1 MSNDGMNHESPPP
14 GASQAKFRV
23 ARALGGAD
31 SFYETVGEL
40 LQSVDRSR
48 VENELGTPAPPNPG
62 FAEIA
67 DASSQLSALW
77 GTVLAPE
84 LPHSLSS
91 RPRLRGL
98 AKRVVRKVT
107 WWYIEPRWV
116 VQRTIDE
123 EAARMARNTVAVLFG
138 LHQDLAEARREVAL
152 LRSRL
157 EVLES
162 IISARQEGVS

>member
-1 MSNDGMNHESPPP
+1 MTNDGVNHRSSPP
-14 GASQAKFRV
+14 SAKFKV
-23 ARALGGAD
+23 AQAVVDAD
-31 SFYETVGEL
+31 RFRDMVSEL

-48 VENELGTPAPPNPG
+48 VENELGTPAPPSPG
-62 FAEIA
+62 FAEIT

-77 GTVLAPE
+77 GTVLPPE
-84 LPHSLSS
+84 LPQSLSS

-123 EAARMARNTVAVLFG
+123 EAARMARNTAAVLFG

-162 IISARQEGVS
+162 ITSARKKGVS

>member
-23 ARALGGAD
+23 AQSLSGAD
-31 SFYETVGEL
+31 SLYKTVGEL
-40 LQSVDRSR
+40 LQSVDRSS
-48 VENELGTPAPPNPG
+48 VENELGAPAPPNPG

-67 DASSQLSALW
+67 DASSHMSALW
-77 GTVLAPE
+77 GTVLPPE
-84 LPHSLSS
+84 LARGLGS
-91 RPRLRGL
+91 RPRIRGL

-107 WWYIEPRWV
+107 WWYVEPRWV
-116 VQRTIDE
+116 VQRAIDE
-123 EAARMARNTVAVLFG
+123 EASRMARSTVTVLSG

-157 EVLES
+157 EALES
-162 IISARQEGVS
+162 VTSARQEGLS